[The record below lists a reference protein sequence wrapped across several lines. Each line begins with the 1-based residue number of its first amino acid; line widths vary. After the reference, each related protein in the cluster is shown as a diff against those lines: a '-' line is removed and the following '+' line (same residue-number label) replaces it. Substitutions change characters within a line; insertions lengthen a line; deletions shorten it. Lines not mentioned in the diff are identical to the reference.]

1 MLSRT
6 NIIVVTVV
14 IAVLL
19 AIWAMLGT
27 GVAQR
32 AAVPKSQDRMALG
45 EEDVKHLLLLM
56 DSDKSGKV
64 SKQEFRSF
72 MEEEFE
78 RLDKDKSGDL
88 DLKELTQS
96 NFGVNPTAGK

>member
-1 MLSRT
+1 MLCRP

-19 AIWAMLGT
+19 AIWAMLGA

-32 AAVPKSQDRMALG
+32 AAVPKSQDRWALG

-64 SKQEFRSF
+64 SKQEFRNF

-96 NFGVNPTAGK
+96 NFRVNPTAGK